1 MPRVSIIIVS
11 YNVKYYIEQCLRSV
25 VVAGQDMDYEV
36 WVVDNASTDNTVTYL
51 KKVFPPKQFPHIHV
65 IGNRVN
71 LGFGRANNQ
80 MLQYCTGEYVLFLNP
95 DTVLTEKTLKDF
107 LSFYET
113 HENAGAVGARMLH
126 VDGTFALESRR
137 GLPTPF
143 TAFCKLLGLT
153 RLFPKSRLFGRYY
166 LQYLDD
172 SDVCEI
178 EIVSGA
184 CMMVPKPVL
193 DKTGGFDKQF
203 FMYGEDIDLS
213 YRIQQAGYQNY
224 YIPTPILH
232 YKGESTEKS
241 SFRYVH
247 VFYDAMLLFFNKH
260 FKKSYMLL
268 SIPVRLAIYV
278 IALHSLLAKKAETW
292 RTWLKPA
299 KNNDM
304 NYLFIGKRS
313 HFSVVKKLASQW
325 SLSIQCVAG
334 DFNSLPDGH
343 NSPDIETRKF
353 QCVIYDVDA
362 FPMKNILANFE
373 ISKYNEIGLFHAQK
387 KLITTSNKVFVL

>member
-1 MPRVSIIIVS
+1 
-11 YNVKYYIEQCLRSV
+11 
-25 VVAGQDMDYEV
+25 
-36 WVVDNASTDNTVTYL
+36 
-51 KKVFPPKQFPHIHV
+51 
-65 IGNRVN
+65 
-71 LGFGRANNQ
+71 
-80 MLQYCTGEYVLFLNP
+80 
-95 DTVLTEKTLKDF
+95 
-107 LSFYET
+107 
-113 HENAGAVGARMLH
+113 
-126 VDGTFALESRR
+126 
-137 GLPTPF
+137 
-143 TAFCKLLGLT
+143 
-153 RLFPKSRLFGRYY
+153 
-166 LQYLDD
+166 
-172 SDVCEI
+172 
-178 EIVSGA
+178 
-184 CMMVPKPVL
+184 MMVPKPVL

-304 NYLFIGKRS
+304 NYLFISFLCCKKTGLA
-313 HFSVVKKLASQW
+313 VVAKHT
-325 SLSIQCVAG
+325 VRG
-334 DFNSLPDGH
+334 
-343 NSPDIETRKF
+343 R
-353 QCVIYDVDA
+353 
-362 FPMKNILANFE
+362 
-373 ISKYNEIGLFHAQK
+373 
-387 KLITTSNKVFVL
+387 